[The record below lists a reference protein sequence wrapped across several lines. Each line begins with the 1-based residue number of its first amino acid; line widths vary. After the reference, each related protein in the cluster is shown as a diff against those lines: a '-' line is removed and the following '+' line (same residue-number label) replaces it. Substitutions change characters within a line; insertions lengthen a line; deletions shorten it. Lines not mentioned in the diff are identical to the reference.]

1 VFSSRAPTM
10 TGSSKAV
17 MMVAAAVATVHYLR
31 KPSAFVPSPA
41 RHTAVMAVP
50 AVAAAGV
57 SAPAFA
63 DAIGDAAKQLSE
75 DSYPFM
81 KEVNWN
87 SYTFLTKPG
96 SASAGEWA
104 KAIDKMIEM
113 GATMDPELL
122 KKGAMAHHKAI
133 GSVTEANP
141 VMSKAD
147 YTEINAAIGRLIASV
162 PEDMTMGV
170 YNAVANLVPPEVP
183 KYMMAQVNEAD
194 AKKAYEAFLKFKD
207 VVKANPI
214 TPQVKDT
221 PAALAGKLGSID
233 AAAKKLSDASYP
245 FIKSAPWDSDI
256 YLKPLP
262 GVSPFQAM
270 KAIDKMIVMG
280 ANMDGK
286 LLREATMAH
295 HDALNSMDSKLVT
308 DADNYQKVNAA
319 LGKVIAS
326 VPSSQVMDVF
336 NAVAKITGSSVPNN
350 MFSMSAPSEAT
361 AAYDA
366 FLKFK
371 DVVKAAQR

>member
-10 TGSSKAV
+10 TCSSKAV

-75 DSYPFM
+75 DAYPFM

-96 SASAGEWA
+96 TASAGEWA

-133 GSVTEANP
+133 GAVTEANP

-147 YTEINAAIGRLIASV
+147 FTEINAAIGRLIASV
-162 PEDMTMGV
+162 PESQTMGV
-170 YNAVANLVPPEVP
+170 YDAVANLVPAEVP
-183 KYMMAQVNEAD
+183 KYMMSQVNEAD

-214 TPQVKDT
+214 TPTVADT
-221 PAALAGKLGSID
+221 PAALAGKLGPID

-262 GVSPFQAM
+262 GVSPNQVM

-295 HDALNSMDSKLVT
+295 HNALNSMDSKLVT
-308 DADNYQKVNAA
+308 DADNYEKVNAA

-326 VPSSQVMDVF
+326 VPSNQVMDVF
-336 NAVAKITGSSVPNN
+336 NSMAKITSSSVPNK
-350 MFSMSAPSEAT
+350 MFSMAAPSEAT

-366 FLKFK
+366 FIQFK